1 MGLRST
7 YNTGVHGSGA
17 YGVPETTQGAVT
29 ASISFAASANAV
41 AILDASSSASVGFVA
56 SNPTPVRVVLGA
68 VNANLDGIMAA
79 SAVAYNKD
87 TGFRPGY
94 GTATYGTFVYGENY
108 STKDASASVSIGA
121 SASCSGVAIRQSA
134 VAADVTIAATA
145 QGFMSI
151 VGAVNDAVSIST
163 EISYNRV
170 RLMSA
175 SDDIGVAAQVSARYK
190 WNDIVPPTTTWVEA
204 DYRERAA

>member
-1 MGLRST
+1 MALRST
-7 YNTGVHGSGA
+7 YDTGVHGSGA

-29 ASISFAASANAV
+29 ASVSFAASANAV
-41 AILDASSSASVGFVA
+41 AILDASSSASVGLVA

-68 VNANLDGIMAA
+68 VNANLGGIVSA
-79 SAVAYNKD
+79 SAVAYERAA
-87 TGFRPGY
+87 GFRPGY

-108 STKDASASVSIGA
+108 SVEDASASASIGV
-121 SASCSGVAIRQSA
+121 SASCSGVAIRQVQA
-134 VAADVTIAATA
+134 AAGVAIATTA

-151 VGAVNDAVSIST
+151 VGAVNDTVSIST

-170 RLMSA
+170 RLVPV
-175 SDDIGVAAQVSARYK
+175 SDGIGVAAQVSARYK

>member
-1 MGLRST
+1 MALRST
-7 YNTGVHGSGA
+7 YDTGVHGSGA

-41 AILDASSSASVGFVA
+41 AILEASSSASVGLVA

-68 VNANLDGIMAA
+68 VNANLGGIVAA
-79 SAVAYNKD
+79 SAVAYSRAA
-87 TGFRPGY
+87 GFRPAY

-108 STKDASASVSIGA
+108 SVEDASASASIGV
-121 SASCSGVAIRQSA
+121 SASCSGVAIRQVPA
-134 VAADVTIAATA
+134 AADVTIATTA

-151 VGAVNDAVSIST
+151 VGAVNDTVSIST
-163 EISYNRV
+163 EISYNMV
-170 RLMSA
+170 RLVPV
-175 SDDIGVAAQVSARYK
+175 SDGIGVAAQISARYK